1 MNRWSLVC
9 GRLMVARR
17 LCKILAVLLGFASCS
32 LGEADEFDRA
42 PINYSKSEPSNLVS
56 ELQDRLNDGTAKLE
70 YEDHFG
76 YLRSVLKELNVPQS
90 SQMLVFSKTSL
101 QSRRIWPQKPRAIYF
116 SDDVYVGFCQ
126 AGDMIEVSVADPQL
140 GAVFYT
146 VDQEP
151 DDKPAFRRQ
160 TDNCLMC
167 HGGSSTQNIPGHL
180 VRSVYPDPQ
189 GQPILSAGSF
199 RIDHTSPLK
208 QRWGGWYVTGTHGE
222 MEHLGNLV
230 IRGRDVPDKID
241 NAAGLNLE
249 QLPTAVDRARYLTP
263 HSDIVALMVLE
274 HQAQGQNLI
283 TRANFLT
290 RTALFQQEELN
301 RSLGKPH
308 DERWDSTTSRIK
320 DAGEP
325 LVKFLLFHDEAKLT
339 HKITGTSDF
348 AEQFQARGPRDSQGR
363 SLRNLDLQRRMF
375 RYPCS
380 YLVYSANF
388 RQLPN
393 EVRDYIW
400 QRLWDILSQDSSREF
415 AHLSTGDRE
424 AILEILRETHPE
436 VPEQWR

>member
-1 MNRWSLVC
+1 MNRYTIGL
-9 GRLMVARR
+9 
-17 LCKILAVLLGFASCS
+17 LAVLLGFAWCVTAQ
-32 LGEADEFDRA
+32 ADEFERA
-42 PINYSKSEPSNLVS
+42 PINYSKAQPDNAVS
-56 ELQDRLNDGTAKLE
+56 QLQERISSGGAKLE

-76 YLRSVLKELNVPQS
+76 YLRSVLRELDVPES

-126 AGDMIEVSVADPQL
+126 AGDVIEVSVADPQL

-146 VDQEP
+146 VDQEA
-151 DDKPAFRRQ
+151 DGKAAFRRQ

-208 QRWGGWYVTGTHGE
+208 ERWGGWYVTGTHGA

-230 IRGRDVPDKID
+230 IRGREVPEKLD
-241 NAAGLNLE
+241 NAAGLNRA
-249 QLPTAVDRARYLTP
+249 QLPSTVDASRYLTP

-274 HQAQGQNLI
+274 HQTLGHNLI

-290 RTALFQQEELN
+290 RMAVFQQEELN
-301 RSLGKPH
+301 RAMGKPA
-308 DERWDSTTSRIK
+308 DERWDSTSSRIK

-325 LVKFLLFHDEAKLT
+325 LVKFLLMHDEADLT
-339 HKITGTSDF
+339 DKIVGTSDF
-348 AEQFQARGPRDSQGR
+348 ATEFQARGPRDAQGR
-363 SLRNLDLQRRMF
+363 SLRELDLERRLF

-380 YLVYSANF
+380 YLIYSDSF
-388 RQLPN
+388 RQLPQ
-393 EVRDYIW
+393 EVRDYVW
-400 QRLWDILSQDSSREF
+400 QRLGDILNGRDTSKEF
-415 AHLSTGDRE
+415 AHLSMSDRQ

-436 VPEQWR
+436 LPESWSKAIQ